1 MILLE
6 NNILYCGLGGSR
18 AKNVNIINSD
28 YDYVCVK
35 TDLKDEVTFEVIQDK
50 NLITWTTESFFR
62 RLYDTKHMFR
72 LDTIFLGN
80 FLEENNFT
88 HFIKE
93 NREDFVYKNLGL
105 LLESYED
112 NFNWVKEYFTGLYRV
127 SKKILMYS
135 FLHMNILIDLPQG
148 KEPIKCFCPEGEL
161 HDFLI
166 NIRNGEYSEE
176 YLWNEF
182 LKLEEQ
188 KNKELKFYEA
198 PRDEEFFRMVK
209 NEIDKY
215 NFLPYEDWKLMNQ
228 KN

>member
-1 MILLE
+1 MTHYNLLE

-62 RLYDTKHMFR
+62 RLYDTKHTFR

-112 NFNWVKEYFTGLYRV
+112 NFNWVKEYFTGFYRV

-135 FLHMNILIDLPQG
+135 FLHMNILIDPH
-148 KEPIKCFCPEGEL
+148 KE
-161 HDFLI
+161 
-166 NIRNGEYSEE
+166 
-176 YLWNEF
+176 
-182 LKLEEQ
+182 
-188 KNKELKFYEA
+188 KN
-198 PRDEEFFRMVK
+198 
-209 NEIDKY
+209 
-215 NFLPYEDWKLMNQ
+215 Q
-228 KN
+228 